1 MMYQFT
7 ANLLSEEDGAGTTE
21 LADRVYAQ
29 ASDAT
34 CFSKL
39 GDICVVFDRD
49 ADNLEHAL
57 VSAMSD
63 LKQAGAQ
70 VRSVEIEQEELECL
84 TAAIS

>member
-1 MMYQFT
+1 MTYQFT
-7 ANLLSEEDGAGTTE
+7 VKLLAAENGMATTE

-39 GDICVVFDRD
+39 GDVCVAFDRD
-49 ADNLEHAL
+49 ADTLEQAL

-63 LKQAGAQ
+63 LIQAGAQ
-70 VRSVEIEQEELECL
+70 IRSVEIEQEELDCL
-84 TAAIS
+84 AAAV

>member
-1 MMYQFT
+1 MTYQFT
-7 ANLLSEEDGAGTTE
+7 VRLLAVENGVAMTE

-39 GDICVVFDRD
+39 GDLCVAFDRNGD
-49 ADNLEHAL
+49 TLEQTL

-70 VRSVEIEQEELECL
+70 IRSVEIEQAELDCL
-84 TAAIS
+84 AAAV

>member
-1 MMYQFT
+1 MTYQFT
-7 ANLLSEEDGAGTTE
+7 VRLLSVEDGSATTA

-29 ASDAT
+29 APDAT
-34 CFSKL
+34 FFSRL
-39 GDICVVFDRD
+39 GDVCVAFDRD

-70 VRSVEIEQEELECL
+70 IRSVEIEQEELECL
-84 TAAIS
+84 NATV